1 MRRGT
6 FVIILFVL
14 VAGAIIAAT
23 TLLRS
28 QPALEITIATDP
40 LAREWVQAAAL
51 SYNESGATVGVGRR
65 VRVLVTTRSDTQVL
79 QSPWS
84 PNTPQ
89 SPNNHPVGWIPA
101 WSSLAAVSRGSTVTT
116 QTVALSL
123 ARTPLVWMSYASRD
137 ADIPDVSWQ
146 GIQEVADS
154 ENIDL
159 AFSLPPQS
167 VQGLASLISAV
178 ADFHQTGILSD
189 SMLSDSAMRSW
200 LMPLIESVPNFNTLG
215 PNVALYVAG
224 PQGGTVD
231 AAIAPESQWLS
242 ALNTLTSKG
251 QPRFAY
257 PTFPVVFDFPFV
269 TLRDIAT
276 TDDEISAAQSFAAYL
291 SSAAQQQNLE
301 RFGLRPAQSD
311 PLATST
317 IFGPAQQYGIAA
329 SLPSAQ
335 PVQLP
340 SSSSVLSLLTWFNSA
355 SR

>member
-28 QPALEITIATDP
+28 QPALEITIAVDP
-40 LAREWVQAAAL
+40 LAEAWVRDAAL

-65 VRVLVTTRSDTQVL
+65 VRVLITTRSDTQVL
-79 QSPWS
+79 QTPWV
-84 PNTPQ
+84 PNDQ
-89 SPNNHPVGWIPA
+89 AVGWIPA
-101 WSSLAAVSRGSTVTT
+101 WSSLAAISRGSTVTT

-123 ARTPLVWMSYASRD
+123 ARTPLVWMSYANREGE
-137 ADIPDVSWQ
+137 IPDVSWS
-146 GIQEVADS
+146 GIQDVADND
-154 ENIDL
+154 NINL

-189 SMLSDSAMRSW
+189 SMLSDSAMRAW
-200 LMPLIESVPNFNTLG
+200 LMPLIGSVPNFNTFG

-231 AAIAPESQWLS
+231 AAIAPESQWLA
-242 ALNTLTSKG
+242 ALNTLTAKG

-257 PTFPVVFDFPFV
+257 PAFPVVFDFPFI

-291 SSAAQQQNLE
+291 SSSAQQQNLE
-301 RFGLRPAQSD
+301 RFGLRPAQID
-311 PLATST
+311 PQATSAV
-317 IFGPAQQYGIAA
+317 FGTAQQYGIAA
-329 SLPSAQ
+329 TLPSAQ

-355 SR
+355 NR

>member
-1 MRRGT
+1 MTMRRGT

-65 VRVLVTTRSDTQVL
+65 VRVLVTARSDTQVL
-79 QSPWS
+79 QTPWA
-84 PNTPQ
+84 PNDQ
-89 SPNNHPVGWIPA
+89 PVGWIPA

-123 ARTPLVWMSYASRD
+123 ARTPLIWMSYANRD
-137 ADIPDVSWQ
+137 ADIPDVTWQ

-189 SMLSDSAMRSW
+189 SMLSDSGMRNW
-200 LMPLIESVPNFNTLG
+200 LLPLVESVPNFNTLG

-242 ALNTLTSKG
+242 ALNTLTAKG

-257 PTFPVVFDFPFV
+257 PAFPVIFDFPFI

-291 SSAAQQQNLE
+291 SSAEQQQNLE
-301 RFGLRPAQSD
+301 RYGLRPAQSD
-311 PLATST
+311 PQPTST
-317 IFGPAQQYGIAA
+317 VFGTAQQYGITAT
-329 SLPSAQ
+329 LPSSQ

-355 SR
+355 NR

>member
-40 LAREWVQAAAL
+40 LAEQWVRDAAL
-51 SYNESGATVGVGRR
+51 TYNESGATVGVGRR
-65 VRVLVTTRSDTQVL
+65 VRVLVVTRSDTQVL
-79 QSPWS
+79 QTPWA
-84 PNTPQ
+84 PNDQ
-89 SPNNHPVGWIPA
+89 PVGWIPA

-116 QTVALSL
+116 QVVANSL
-123 ARTPLVWMSYASRD
+123 ARTPLVWMSYANRE

-154 ENIDL
+154 EQINL
-159 AFSLPPQS
+159 AFSLPPNS

-178 ADFHQTGILSD
+178 ADYHQTGILSD
-189 SMLSDSAMRSW
+189 SMLSDSAMRGW

-224 PQGGTVD
+224 PQGGAVD

-242 ALNTLTSKG
+242 GTTLNTLTAKG

-257 PTFPVVFDFPFV
+257 PTFPVVFDFPFI

-291 SSAAQQQNLE
+291 SSPAQQQNLE

-311 PLATST
+311 PLPTST
-317 IFGPAQQYGIAA
+317 VFGPAQQYGIVA

-340 SSSSVLSLLTWFNSA
+340 SSSSVLSLLTWFQSA
-355 SR
+355 NR

>member
-23 TLLRS
+23 TVLRS

-40 LAREWVQAAAL
+40 LAEAWVRDAAL
-51 SYNESGATVGVGRR
+51 SFNESGTTVGLGRR

-79 QSPWS
+79 QAPWVS
-84 PNTPQ
+84 ADQ
-89 SPNNHPVGWIPA
+89 PVGWIPA
-101 WSSLAAVSRGSTVTT
+101 WSSLAAISRGSTVTT
-116 QTVALSL
+116 QVIASSL
-123 ARTPLVWMSYASRD
+123 ARTPLVWMSYTNRVD
-137 ADIPDVSWQ
+137 DIPDVSWPSIQ
-146 GIQEVADS
+146 GVTEK
-154 ENIDL
+154 ENINL

-178 ADFHQTGILSD
+178 ADYHQTGILSD
-189 SMLSDSAMRSW
+189 SMLSESAMRGW
-200 LMPLIESVPNFNTLG
+200 LMPVIKSVPNFNTLG

-231 AAIAPESQWLS
+231 AAIAPESQWLL
-242 ALNTLTSKG
+242 ALNTLAAKG

-257 PTFPVVFDFPFV
+257 PAFPVVFDFPFM
-269 TLRDIAT
+269 TLRDMLT

-291 SSAAQQQNLE
+291 NGQAQQQNLQ

-311 PLATST
+311 PLPTST
-317 IFGPAQQYGIAA
+317 VFGPAQQYGIIS
-329 SLPSAQ
+329 SLPSVQ

-340 SSSSVLSLLTWFNSA
+340 SSSSVLSLLTWFNTA
-355 SR
+355 NR

>member
-28 QPALEITIATDP
+28 QPALEVTIATDP
-40 LAREWVQAAAL
+40 LAEAWVRAAAL

-79 QSPWS
+79 QTPWV
-84 PNTPQ
+84 PNDQ
-89 SPNNHPVGWIPA
+89 PVGWIPA

-123 ARTPLVWMSYASRD
+123 ARTPLVWMSYASRE

-146 GIQEVADS
+146 GIQEVADNK
-154 ENIDL
+154 NIDL

-189 SMLSDSAMRSW
+189 SMLSDSAMRTW
-200 LMPLIESVPNFNTLG
+200 LMPLIASVPNFNTLG

-242 ALNTLTSKG
+242 ALNTLTAKG

-257 PTFPVVFDFPFV
+257 PAYPVVFDFPFI

-291 SSAAQQQNLE
+291 SSPAQQQNLD

-311 PLATST
+311 PQSTST
-317 IFGPAQQYGIAA
+317 VFIPAQQYGIAA

-355 SR
+355 NR